1 MSKAVLHYLDGRGR
15 AEKIRWMLAACGI
28 DFDEN
33 FVTSKADF
41 QQRIAEGLY
50 LFKQVPLLEIDGLRI
65 VQTGSILRYLGHKGG
80 LMGENDTERAL
91 VDMYTEGI
99 MDMSNVGL
107 AYPFKPD
114 KAQFWSE
121 NKEKLGTK
129 YFSVYENIL
138 QTTNNGHLVENKQ
151 TMADVLLFE
160 SFVHY
165 LDIDKDVLNNYPNLQ
180 AFMASM
186 KEIPWV
192 QKFLQPGSKRKD
204 LPDKKY
210 VALVDDIFHS

>member
-1 MSKAVLHYLDGRGR
+1 MGKAVLHYTNGRGR

-28 DFDEN
+28 DFDES
-33 FVTSKADF
+33 FISTKADF
-41 QQRIAEGLY
+41 QRRVAEGLY

-99 MDMSNVGL
+99 QDMSIPGL
-107 AYPFKPD
+107 AYAFKPD
-114 KAQFWSE
+114 KAQFWLES
-121 NKEKLGTK
+121 KETLGTK

-138 QTTNNGHLVENKQ
+138 QTTNNGHLVGNKQ

-165 LDIDKDVLNNYPNLQ
+165 LHIDKDVLNDYPNLQ
-180 AFMASM
+180 KFMASQ

-192 QKFLQPGSKRKD
+192 QKFLQPGTNRKPF
-204 LPDKKY
+204 PDEKY
-210 VALVDDIFHS
+210 VAMVTEIFFS

>member
-1 MSKAVLHYLDGRGR
+1 MSKPVLHYLDGRGR

-41 QQRIAEGLY
+41 QRRVAEGLY

-99 MDMSNVGL
+99 MDMSNAGL
-107 AYPFKPD
+107 GYPFMPN
-114 KAQFWSE
+114 KAQFWLE
-121 NKEKLGTK
+121 NKGKLGTK

-138 QTTNNGHLVENKQ
+138 KTTNNGHLVGNKQ

-160 SFVHY
+160 TFTHY
-165 LDIDKDVLNNYPNLQ
+165 LHIDKDVLNDYPNLQ
-180 AFMASM
+180 AFMISQ

-192 QKFLQPGSKRKD
+192 QKFLRPGSKRKD
-204 LPDKKY
+204 FPDEKY
-210 VALVDDIFHS
+210 IALVDDIFHS